1 MWYAGRLLGNMP
13 TLETYGRGE
22 AAVLVVD
29 VIDRAELASGLD
41 PVSGSVVVS
50 DLRASIPEVASL
62 TFGGDDG
69 K

>member
-1 MWYAGRLLGNMP
+1 MP

-29 VIDRAELASGLD
+29 VIDRAELASGLE
-41 PVSGSVVVS
+41 PVSISVFGSV
-50 DLRASIPEVASL
+50 LRASIPEAPSL
-62 TFGGDDG
+62 TFGGDEG

>member
-1 MWYAGRLLGNMP
+1 MP

-29 VIDRAELASGLD
+29 VIERAELASGLD
-41 PVSGSVVVS
+41 PVSISAFGS
-50 DLRASIPEVASL
+50 DLRASIPEAPSL
-62 TFGGDDG
+62 TFGGDEG

>member
-1 MWYAGRLLGNMP
+1 MP

-29 VIDRAELASGLD
+29 VMDRAELASGLE
-41 PVSGSVVVS
+41 PVSTSVFGSV
-50 DLRASIPEVASL
+50 LRASIPEAPSL
-62 TFGGDDG
+62 TFGGDEG

>member
-1 MWYAGRLLGNMP
+1 MP

-29 VIDRAELASGLD
+29 VMDRAELASGLD
-41 PVSGSVVVS
+41 PMSISVLVS
-50 DLRASIPEVASL
+50 DLRTSIPEAPSL
-62 TFGGDDG
+62 TFGGDEG

>member
-1 MWYAGRLLGNMP
+1 MP

-29 VIDRAELASGLD
+29 VMDRAELASGLE
-41 PVSGSVVVS
+41 PVSMSVCDSV
-50 DLRASIPEVASL
+50 LRASIPEAPSFAV
-62 TFGGDDG
+62 GGDEG